1 MLILAAIVVRLE
13 QRAQSEK
20 AVLGDGLESFVV
32 LFAGLVAM
40 ARGKNSNVF
49 MRWRVA
55 LQGIAILLFVL
66 FMMLYHQS

>member
-1 MLILAAIVVRLE
+1 M
-13 QRAQSEK
+13 S
-20 AVLGDGLESFVV
+20 GV
-32 LFAGLVAM
+32 LFTLMVIAMVAVVGALFFGLFSM
-40 ARGKNSNVF
+40 ARGGPFNQRNANKL

>member
-1 MLILAAIVVRLE
+1 MSGLLFALLIIAMLAVV
-13 QRAQSEK
+13 
-20 AVLGDGLESFVV
+20 GV
-32 LFAGLVAM
+32 LFFGLFSM
-40 ARGKNSNVF
+40 ARGGPFNQRNANKL

>member
-1 MLILAAIVVRLE
+1 MSGILFTLMVIAMVAVV
-13 QRAQSEK
+13 
-20 AVLGDGLESFVV
+20 GV
-32 LFAGLVAM
+32 LFAGLFAM

>member
-1 MLILAAIVVRLE
+1 MSGMSGFLFALLVV
-13 QRAQSEK
+13 AMV
-20 AVLGDGLESFVV
+20 AVVGV

>member
-1 MLILAAIVVRLE
+1 MSGLLFTLMVIAMVAVV
-13 QRAQSEK
+13 
-20 AVLGDGLESFVV
+20 GV
-32 LFAGLVAM
+32 LFFGLFSM
-40 ARGKNSNVF
+40 ARGGPFNQRNANRL